1 MSSRRNRTACAP
13 AHHLEDRSRTVKDY
27 SVFTKTYQCGAV
39 IGSGGFGTVYSGHR
53 IKDNFPVAIKH
64 VLKDK
69 VPDWGT
75 LNNEFVPLEI
85 ILLAKVADVD
95 GVIRM
100 LDAFKTN
107 DGNFLIIMQR
117 PEQVKDL
124 FDYITEKGSLDEE
137 VSRHFFKQVVETVIA
152 CHKCSVI
159 HRDIKD
165 ENLLVDL
172 RSGDLKLIDFGSG
185 AILKDKLYTDFD
197 GTRVYSPPE
206 WIKYHRYKGIG
217 ATVWSLG
224 ILLFDMVCGDIP
236 FEQDD
241 QILKGELKWRG
252 KPSEGVRDL
261 IRQCLAHRPD
271 ERPSLE
277 TILQHPWLKEAAK
290 SPAGNVDKKRRLISM
305 DQSSTS
311 SHDSS
316 LSSSSQSSQS
326 SNASNASLPDVVP
339 SSAASA
345 NAAAAILD
353 LAACA
358 TVVS

>member
-1 MSSRRNRTACAP
+1 MFPSHCI
-13 AHHLEDRSRTVKDY
+13 EDKSRTVKEY
-27 SVFTKTYQCGAV
+27 AAFTKAYQCGAV
-39 IGSGGFGTVYSGHR
+39 IGSGGFGTVYSGIR
-53 IKDNFPVAIKH
+53 IRDNYPVAIKH

-69 VPDWGT
+69 VPDWGM
-75 LNNEFVPLEI
+75 LNNEVVPLEV
-85 ILLAKVADVD
+85 ILLSKVAGVD

-137 VSRHFFKQVVETVIA
+137 ISRHFFKQVVETVIA

-185 AILKDKLYTDFD
+185 AILREKLYTDFD

-206 WIKYHRYKGIG
+206 WIRHKRYRGIP

-236 FEQDD
+236 FEQDE
-241 QILKGELKWRG
+241 QILRGELKWRG
-252 KPSEGVRDL
+252 KPSEPVRDL
-261 IRQCLAHRPD
+261 IRKCLSHRAED
-271 ERPSLE
+271 RPGLE
-277 TILQHPWLKEAAK
+277 TILQHPWMRQDSSESGKA
-290 SPAGNVDKKRRLISM
+290 SDKKRRLISV
-305 DQSSTS
+305 DQSSTNSQESLS
-311 SHDSS
+311 SASS
-316 LSSSSQSSQS
+316 VSSSSSQSSTS
-326 SNASNASLPDVVP
+326 DTSLSDVTPNVALGSIGAPIVVAS
-339 SSAASA
+339 
-345 NAAAAILD
+345 
-353 LAACA
+353 
-358 TVVS
+358 

>member
-1 MSSRRNRTACAP
+1 MSSKRNRSSCVP
-13 AHHLEDRSRTVKDY
+13 AHHMDDKSTTVKDY
-27 SVFTKTYQCGAV
+27 SVFMKTYHCGSV

-53 IKDNFPVAIKH
+53 LKDNFPVAIKH

-75 LNNEFVPLEI
+75 LNNEIVPLEM

-100 LDAFKTN
+100 LDAFRTQ

-137 VSRHFFKQVVETVIA
+137 ISRHFFKQVVETVIA

-252 KPSEGVRDL
+252 KPSEPVRDL
-261 IRQCLAHRPD
+261 IRKCLSHRPD
-271 ERPSLE
+271 DRPSLE
-277 TILQHPWLKEAAK
+277 AILQHPWLKEPAK
-290 SPAGNVDKKRRLISM
+290 LPLGIADKKRRLISM

-316 LSSSSQSSQS
+316 LSSSSQSS
-326 SNASNASLPDVVP
+326 NASNSSLPDVVP
-339 SSAASA
+339 SSSAGAASSSA
-345 NAAAAILD
+345 ILELAGAAI
-353 LAACA
+353 AVA
-358 TVVS
+358 S

>member
-1 MSSRRNRTACAP
+1 MSKLSRGPCLPKSFFSQR
-13 AHHLEDRSRTVKDY
+13 L
-27 SVFTKTYQCGAV
+27 
-39 IGSGGFGTVYSGHR
+39 
-53 IKDNFPVAIKH
+53 
-64 VLKDK
+64 
-69 VPDWGT
+69 T
-75 LNNEFVPLEI
+75 LFSSFD
-85 ILLAKVADVD
+85 LA
-95 GVIRM
+95 
-100 LDAFKTN
+100 
-107 DGNFLIIMQR
+107 FL
-117 PEQVKDL
+117 
-124 FDYITEKGSLDEE
+124 S
-137 VSRHFFKQVVETVIA
+137 
-152 CHKCSVI
+152 
-159 HRDIKD
+159 
-165 ENLLVDL
+165 
-172 RSGDLKLIDFGSG
+172 
-185 AILKDKLYTDFD
+185 

-311 SHDSS
+311 R
-316 LSSSSQSSQS
+316 
-326 SNASNASLPDVVP
+326 
-339 SSAASA
+339 
-345 NAAAAILD
+345 
-353 LAACA
+353 
-358 TVVS
+358 